1 MSRCRL
7 EDIEAT
13 SRREVLRVLWF
24 EPWGCD
30 STERLA
36 RRLAAEES
44 PGSPQANSLKL
55 PDLLEFRLP
64 ALE

>member
-1 MSRCRL
+1 MSWRRL

-44 PGSPQANSLKL
+44 PAARKL
-55 PDLLEFRLP
+55 I
-64 ALE
+64 A

>member
-1 MSRCRL
+1 MSWRRL

-30 STERLA
+30 SIGEKA
-36 RRLAAEES
+36 GCRRI